1 MEWPTVRVLIVTYNR
16 PKEIRQ
22 TLQALREHIVY
33 DGQLSLHIADD
44 GSPRNYLNDLQRDI
58 TWTRF
63 TRSVTR
69 RKGWGAN
76 VNKGLKACG
85 DSFVFLC
92 EDDYVARR
100 DLDFNSG
107 VALLLANK
115 LNIGLIRYD
124 GLAGHVLDLHL
135 REGKTQAG
143 TLAYAIIDPCS
154 PHLGVYSNRPHLM
167 HPRFHMHYGL
177 YPEGRALGQ
186 TEADY
191 AHRVKDRGQM
201 PNAPALA
208 ILPEG
213 ILLAFDHI
221 GRSWKGTNEDVHKR

>member
-22 TLQALREHIVY
+22 TLRALREHIIY

-44 GSPRNYLNDLQRDI
+44 GSPKNYLNELQRDV

-63 TRSVTR
+63 TRSVTQ

-107 VALLLANK
+107 VALLLADK
-115 LNIGLIRYD
+115 LNIGLVRYD
-124 GLAGHVLDLHL
+124 GLA
-135 REGKTQAG
+135 
-143 TLAYAIIDPCS
+143 PCS